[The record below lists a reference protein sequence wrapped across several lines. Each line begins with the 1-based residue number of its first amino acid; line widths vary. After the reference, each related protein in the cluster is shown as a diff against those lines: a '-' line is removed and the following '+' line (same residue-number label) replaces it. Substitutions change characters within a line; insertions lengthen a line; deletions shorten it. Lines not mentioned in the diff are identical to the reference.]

1 MRIHLLQ
8 KRGLGNQLFQYAAG
22 LFFAKRHGATL
33 EIIREQDHEAISFGH
48 PRPFLLSHFCISTP
62 VRELTLWDRLMC
74 SVAPIKKPIA
84 ASARFVSG
92 TVVYV
97 QPFVEDGTFLPALP
111 VPQSTRN
118 VYVEGNFQ
126 AYQFAQDV
134 EQRVRSEFSF
144 RNPPRDKNLEMLERI
159 HAAGNS
165 VSLHVRR
172 GDYTVNRGG
181 QELLPID
188 YYRQAMEAILQRV
201 SDPTFFVFSDDIAH
215 TRENLP
221 KGERMVFV
229 DHNDQANGH
238 EDLRLMAACSHNII
252 ANSTLSWWGAWLNPN
267 PTKLVCAPKV
277 WRNPKI
283 SYADLIPSGWLRI
296 ANEASSTLSHPAHD
310 RAW

>member
-33 EIIREQDHEAISFGH
+33 EIVQEPDRYAVSFGH
-48 PRPFLLSHFCISTP
+48 PRPFLLSYFNISTP
-62 VRELTLWDRLMC
+62 VREFTLWDRLMC
-74 SVAPIKKPIA
+74 
-84 ASARFVSG
+84 SG

-144 RNPPRDKNLEMLERI
+144 RNPPRGKNLEMLERMR
-159 HAAGNS
+159 AAGNS

-201 SDPTFFVFSDDIAH
+201 SDPTFFVFSDDIAYS
-215 TRENLP
+215 RENLP

-252 ANSTLSWWGAWLNPN
+252 ANSTMSWWGAWLNPN